1 MYYST
6 WRKLQLLGTQ
16 SMNNGKK
23 YTMTTFGAAALIN
36 LILVVPFAFLEL
48 RYNTETSRNLINFPI
63 LIFGMLWFL
72 GTVFVIT
79 VAPIVRTVWAGDSL
93 LAHPVTLSLRLVLL
107 AFVAWLWGHI
117 IIDQLPCFLGVPNCD

>member
-1 MYYST
+1 M
-6 WRKLQLLGTQ
+6 
-16 SMNNGKK
+16 MNNRKN
-23 YTMTTFGAAALIN
+23 YTMTTFRAAALIN

-48 RYNTETSRNLINFPI
+48 RNNTEISRNLINFPI

-93 LAHPVTLSLRLVLL
+93 LAHPVTLSLRLVFL

-117 IIDQLPCFLGVPNCD
+117 ITDQLPCFLGVPNCD